1 MKKNTEKSIRPA
13 IFLCLF
19 FLPLSLAYAEG
30 EGKFLKWQQ
39 VEGASYYSV
48 EIRKG
53 DRIVRNIETED
64 SFIQLDLLPGEYSY
78 KISVYNKFKKNIGES
93 GWRVLTIE
101 EKLNPFIRK
110 FEPLALYYYGE
121 PFTLKITAYNT
132 DEKSVF
138 SIRNNDTVYTG
149 KILFSEESVYSV
161 EFGTGNDIIP
171 GNYSLMV
178 ENSAGGTD
186 SAVDNLAL
194 KVPLKPV
201 VKKLDN
207 TLKSGLVHGNIS
219 LEGSGFEPGV
229 SIEFRKNGSAVKPLA
244 VEFISEERVVVILDL
259 KTAEAGYYAVFAENP
274 SGMSGTYERVLEVTE
289 KTTLMGAASDTDW
302 PGVKK
307 DLFTIHGG
315 LSYGYLLNNFSDYHN
330 YNYWG
335 ITARLQFDFRNKFFD
350 SYQWLAPFG
359 GELVFDHYP
368 KDLSF
373 TEIGVNIYFKSRF
386 PSMFNFILRGGAGF
400 SFFENTDNSPDNG
413 HYIQGTAGVVM
424 KLFDSVYL
432 DFSTGPKI
440 WSVSSDYYDY
450 IISSATAGLSF

>member
-13 IFLCLF
+13 LFLCLF

-161 EFGTGNDIIP
+161 EFGTGNDIDRK
-171 GNYSLMV
+171 S
-178 ENSAGGTD
+178 
-186 SAVDNLAL
+186 
-194 KVPLKPV
+194 V
-201 VKKLDN
+201 V
-207 TLKSGLVHGNIS
+207 
-219 LEGSGFEPGV
+219 
-229 SIEFRKNGSAVKPLA
+229 
-244 VEFISEERVVVILDL
+244 
-259 KTAEAGYYAVFAENP
+259 
-274 SGMSGTYERVLEVTE
+274 
-289 KTTLMGAASDTDW
+289 
-302 PGVKK
+302 
-307 DLFTIHGG
+307 
-315 LSYGYLLNNFSDYHN
+315 
-330 YNYWG
+330 
-335 ITARLQFDFRNKFFD
+335 
-350 SYQWLAPFG
+350 
-359 GELVFDHYP
+359 
-368 KDLSF
+368 
-373 TEIGVNIYFKSRF
+373 
-386 PSMFNFILRGGAGF
+386 
-400 SFFENTDNSPDNG
+400 
-413 HYIQGTAGVVM
+413 
-424 KLFDSVYL
+424 
-432 DFSTGPKI
+432 
-440 WSVSSDYYDY
+440 
-450 IISSATAGLSF
+450 